1 MPTVESVKVSP
12 RQIRRA
18 FGKDASE
25 LIAVIDIRSRRAAS
39 ILRRGFW
46 GRLKWLVFGR

>member
-1 MPTVESVKVSP
+1 MGQARIKADR
-12 RQIRRA
+12 RQLRKALTPDVADVLVAHGIRINA
-18 FGKDASE
+18 HTA
-25 LIAVIDIRSRRAAS
+25 